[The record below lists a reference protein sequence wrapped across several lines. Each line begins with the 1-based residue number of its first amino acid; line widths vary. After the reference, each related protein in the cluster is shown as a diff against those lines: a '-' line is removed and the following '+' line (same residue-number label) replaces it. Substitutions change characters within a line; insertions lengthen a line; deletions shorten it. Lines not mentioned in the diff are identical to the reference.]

1 MRFLNFSQAFCQLEI
16 ALECKKKKEIAENA
30 ARKNAHPDDDDD
42 DDEWNYNQQTLR
54 KQKLKVNIVEGMVV
68 EGGGRGI
75 AGRND

>member
-16 ALECKKKKEIAENA
+16 ALKCKKKKEIAENA
-30 ARKNAHPDDDDD
+30 ARKNAHP

-68 EGGGRGI
+68 EGGRE
-75 AGRND
+75 RYCREE